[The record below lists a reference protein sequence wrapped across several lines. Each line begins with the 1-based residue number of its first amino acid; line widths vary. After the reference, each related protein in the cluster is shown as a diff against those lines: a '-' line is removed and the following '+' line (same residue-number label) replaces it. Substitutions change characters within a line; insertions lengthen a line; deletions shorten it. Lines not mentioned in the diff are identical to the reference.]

1 MEWVMNSPK
10 LESSREAG
18 TQESGDIII
27 RPIEHFDDFKAIA
40 EVEKLVWGLSDED
53 VLPVTFIV
61 ASQAAGASWIGAFS
75 ARRLVGFAFGFMGRE
90 NGVSM
95 IHSHMLAVLP
105 NYRDHEVGRRLKIA
119 QRESVLAMG
128 IPKITWTF
136 DPLQGKNAHLNFTRL
151 GVVSCK
157 YKVNF
162 YGPETS
168 SSLHRNGT
176 DRLWVDW
183 NLDTPQVLHKL
194 SGHESRHEILDAL
207 KNLTPLVRFDG
218 TGSPVRTDLSE
229 ALQRQRIAIE
239 IPCDIGAL
247 EAEDPDLA
255 RAWRAATRW
264 AFCESLKHDFVV
276 TEFCRSVRGNQ
287 GPGTYVLERPST

>member
-1 MEWVMNSPK
+1 MESSN
-10 LESSREAG
+10 LESSREVSPQSADV
-18 TQESGDIII
+18 TI
-27 RPIEHFDDFKAIA
+27 RPIDRFEDFEAIA

-75 ARRLVGFAFGFMGRE
+75 ARRLVGFAFGFLGRE
-90 NGVSM
+90 DGLPM

-105 NYRDHEVGRRLKIA
+105 AYRGLDVGRRLKIA
-119 QRESVLAMG
+119 QRENALAMG

-136 DPLQGKNAHLNFTRL
+136 DPLQSKNAHLNFTRL

-168 SSLHRNGT
+168 STLHRNGT
-176 DRLWVDW
+176 DRLWVEW
-183 NLDTPQVLHKL
+183 NLDSPRVLQRL
-194 SGHESRHEILDAL
+194 ADRECRVEILDAL
-207 KNLTPLVRFDG
+207 RNVTPLVKFNG
-218 TGSPVRTDLSE
+218 LGYPVRTDLQE

-239 IPCDIGAL
+239 IPSDIAAL
-247 EAEDPDLA
+247 ETKNPDLA
-255 RAWRAATRW
+255 REWRETTRW
-264 AFCESLKHDFVV
+264 AFSEALEQDFVV
-276 TEFCRSVRGNQ
+276 EEFCRSVRGKQ
-287 GPGTYVLERPST
+287 GPGTYLLQRRWQ